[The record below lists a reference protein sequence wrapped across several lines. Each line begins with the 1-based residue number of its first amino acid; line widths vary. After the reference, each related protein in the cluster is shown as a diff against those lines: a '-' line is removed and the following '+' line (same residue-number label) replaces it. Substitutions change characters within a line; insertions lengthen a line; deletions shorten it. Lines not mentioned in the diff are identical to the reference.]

1 MNLPA
6 GLTMAIEVAVFTAVI
21 YAVLRF
27 LRETRGTGVIRGLSL
42 ILVVGVIAI
51 YVLID
56 QLRLQHLQVIFDQF
70 TSIAIIGLIIVF
82 QPEIRRAIVHL
93 GESPIF
99 GRFFRRE
106 IKALPRLLRGVARLS
121 KDRVGALIA
130 IEREGSLSDVT
141 ASGVMLDAELN
152 SYLVESI
159 FAKSSPL
166 HDGAIVIRDNRIVAA
181 KCLLP
186 LSESQDID
194 RRLGTRHRAAVG
206 LTEDSD
212 ALAVVVSEQSGKI
225 SVASAGKLQHDIS
238 LEELERAVE
247 EALGRR

>member
-1 MNLPA
+1 
-6 GLTMAIEVAVFTAVI
+6 VI